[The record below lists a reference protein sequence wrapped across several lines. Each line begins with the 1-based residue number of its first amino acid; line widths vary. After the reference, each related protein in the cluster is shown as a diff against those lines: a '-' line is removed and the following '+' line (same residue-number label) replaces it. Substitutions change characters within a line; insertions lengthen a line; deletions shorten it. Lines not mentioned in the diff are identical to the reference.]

1 MLYLYILIFVL
12 IFLIIAGYLYFTSK
26 LEEQKDFYEKKL
38 FDLPRKFLEKTPSKV
53 IQKEKDKKTSSVS
66 EKNSLKNEEISLK
79 DGENSLEKKK
89 VVDDENKIITSADFI
104 IFKGSKLLLVEDNFI
119 NQKIFISILNKS
131 GIDITIAN
139 NGKEAIDLIFNNEKV
154 FDLVLMDINMPIM
167 DGYEA
172 TKRIRDNHYFEK
184 LPIVAFTAFTQGK
197 EINKMIK
204 LGVNAYITKPLKV
217 DKLYSVLSTYLGTYT
232 KEISLFESIKT
243 EGLDIKFGLTM
254 ANEDENG
261 YKQSLR
267 EFVVL
272 YKNMIETMPK
282 WIEAK
287 ESDRILFVCTNMGDI
302 LKYIGAYEL
311 QDIVFRMKKIYIYKT
326 AHRADEFK
334 EIFPQ
339 KLERLIHAIERYLS
353 SR

>member
-1 MLYLYILIFVL
+1 MLYLYLLIFILIF
-12 IFLIIAGYLYFTSK
+12 IIVIVYLYFASK
-26 LEEQKDFYEKKL
+26 LVEQKAFYEKKL
-38 FDLPRKFLEKTPSKV
+38 FNLPKKPFKEPNPVVISKK
-53 IQKEKDKKTSSVS
+53 QKEKLHIIENK
-66 EKNSLKNEEISLK
+66 SLV
-79 DGENSLEKKK
+79 ENLSPLPEKKVTPK
-89 VVDDENKIITSADFI
+89 KYEHTFRENKNITSADFI

-131 GIDITIAN
+131 GIKITLAN
-139 NGKEAIDLIFNNEKV
+139 NGQEAIDLLFNNKNS
-154 FDLVLMDINMPIM
+154 FDLILMDINMPVM

-172 TKRIRDNHYFEK
+172 TRRIRDNHYFK
-184 LPIVAFTAFTQGK
+184 DTPIVAFTAFTQGR
-197 EINKMIK
+197 EINKMLK
-204 LGVNAYITKPLKV
+204 LGVDSYITKPLKV
-217 DKLYSVLSTYLGTYT
+217 GQLYTVLSTYLGTYSA
-232 KEISLFESIKT
+232 EISLFESIRT
-243 EGLDIKFGLTM
+243 EGLDIKYGLTM
-254 ANEDENG
+254 ANDDENG

-326 AHRADEFK
+326 EHRAIEFK
-334 EIFPQ
+334 EIFPE

-353 SR
+353 HR